1 MMLVAWNFGRGSIGN
16 VAIMNTIVLS
26 VLYVLVSNCSTF
38 SNASSVICPLKIL
51 FGSNKVA
58 SLILLLFS
66 PLNGEVI
73 RERREQT
80 ETVKCQR
87 YS

>member
-58 SLILLLFS
+58 SLILLFS

-73 RERREQT
+73 RERREQA